1 MRIDDCMGL
10 VTDEKTTEEM
20 DFIKILNYN
29 IRYIKIN
36 KINSSGTIVLLH
48 GIGAS
53 AERWSELLPHIDNNN
68 NIIIPDIIGFGYSE
82 KPLIEYSIDLFMRFL
97 DEFFKKLEIKNPI
110 IIGSSFG
117 GQLVIEYCLRN
128 PDYFKKIILVSPA
141 GTQVRSTF
149 VLSQYIFS
157 ALYPTI
163 DNAKRAFQMMSNNNN
178 HQIKDSII
186 KDFVNR
192 MRLPNAKY
200 AYISTL
206 LALRRNNDL
215 KDKLSEIK
223 VPTLVIWG
231 RNDAT
236 IPMNN
241 IEYFKVNPFIKTFV
255 MEDCGHTPFVENP
268 QGFYKLVK
276 DFLET

>member
-1 MRIDDCMGL
+1 MSLIS
-10 VTDEKTTEEM
+10 DEKTTEEM
-20 DFIKILNYN
+20 NFIKILSYN
-29 IRYIKIN
+29 VRYVKIK
-36 KINSSGTIVLLH
+36 KINSIGTIVLLH

-53 AERWSELLPHIDNNN
+53 AERWSELLPHIDTDH
-68 NIIIPDIIGFGYSE
+68 NIVIPDIIGFGYSE
-82 KPLIEYSIDLFMRFL
+82 KPLIEYSIDLFMKFL
-97 DEFFKKLEIKNPI
+97 DEFFKKLDIKNPI

-117 GQLVIEYCLRN
+117 GQLVIEYYLRN
-128 PDYFKKIILVSPA
+128 PDYFKKIVLVSPA
-141 GTQVRSTF
+141 GTQIRSTF

-163 DNAKRAFQMMSNNNN
+163 DNAKRAFQMMSNDN
-178 HQIKDSII
+178 HHQVNELVI

-200 AYISTL
+200 AFISTL

-215 KDKLSEIK
+215 KNKLKEIR

-236 IPMNN
+236 IPVSN
-241 IEYFKVNPFIKTFV
+241 
-255 MEDCGHTPFVENP
+255 
-268 QGFYKLVK
+268 
-276 DFLET
+276 

>member
-1 MRIDDCMGL
+1 MSLIS
-10 VTDEKTTEEM
+10 DEKTTEEM
-20 DFIKILNYN
+20 NFIKILSYN
-29 IRYIKIN
+29 VRYVKIK
-36 KINSSGTIVLLH
+36 KINSIGTIVLLH

-53 AERWSELLPHIDNNN
+53 AERWSELLPYIDNNH

-82 KPLIEYSIDLFMRFL
+82 KPLIEYSIDLFMKFL
-97 DEFFKKLEIKNPI
+97 DEFLKKLEIKNPI

-163 DNAKRAFQMMSNNNN
+163 ENTRRSFQMMSNNSN
-178 HQIKDSII
+178 HQVNDFQV

-192 MRLPNAKY
+192 MRLPNA
-200 AYISTL
+200 
-206 LALRRNNDL
+206 
-215 KDKLSEIK
+215 
-223 VPTLVIWG
+223 
-231 RNDAT
+231 
-236 IPMNN
+236 
-241 IEYFKVNPFIKTFV
+241 
-255 MEDCGHTPFVENP
+255 
-268 QGFYKLVK
+268 
-276 DFLET
+276 